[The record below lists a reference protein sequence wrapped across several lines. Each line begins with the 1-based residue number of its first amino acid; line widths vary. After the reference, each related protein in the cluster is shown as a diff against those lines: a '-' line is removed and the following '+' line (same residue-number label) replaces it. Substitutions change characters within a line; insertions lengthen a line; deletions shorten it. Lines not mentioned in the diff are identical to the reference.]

1 MRKILLLSGIFMV
14 LLAGLMSPCAY
25 AGSASLDSV
34 VAALQKPFQAA
45 TTQNRIR
52 DFQAKFSQEAYL
64 SSLDQVQTASGRITV
79 RFADS
84 KAQAARFR
92 WEYLQPDPQLIV
104 SDGKTV
110 WVYMPENRQV
120 IESPIPAGDQTGT
133 DNPLAFL
140 TDLGNLSR
148 QFSIAWGEPRQSP
161 EGHYRLLLRPL
172 KPSAFLE
179 QLLLEV
185 DKAVVAGKS
194 VYPLRAATLFGASG
208 NRTVVRFSEPR
219 LNQGP
224 SEGLFRF
231 RPPAGTEVLRPD
243 QDAFGQ

>member
-1 MRKILLLSGIFMV
+1 MKKILLLSGFFAIF
-14 LLAGLMSPCAY
+14 LTGLMSPCAH
-25 AGSASLDSV
+25 AGSVSLDTV
-34 VAALQKPFQAA
+34 VAALQKPFQSE
-45 TTQNRIR
+45 TKQNRIR

-64 SSLDQVQTASGRITV
+64 SSLDQVQTASGRVTV

-84 KAQAARFR
+84 KACAARFR
-92 WEYLQPDPQLIV
+92 WEYLLPDPQLIV

-120 IESPIPAGDQTGT
+120 IESPMPASDQTGT

-148 QFSIAWGEPRQSP
+148 QFSITWGEPRQSP
-161 EGHYRLLLRPL
+161 EGHYRLVLRPRQ
-172 KPSAFLE
+172 PSAFLE

-185 DKAVVAGKS
+185 DQAVVAGKL
-194 VYPLRAATLFGASG
+194 VYPLRAATLFGASD

-224 SEGLFRF
+224 GENLFRF
-231 RPPAGTEVLRPD
+231 KAPAGTEVLRPE
-243 QDAFGQ
+243 QNAFGQ

>member
-1 MRKILLLSGIFMV
+1 MKKILLLSGLCMV

-25 AGSASLDSV
+25 AASVSLDTV
-34 VAALQKPFQAA
+34 VAALQKPFRAE
-45 TTQNRIR
+45 TKQNRIR

-64 SSLDQVQTASGRITV
+64 SSLDQIQTASGRVTV

-84 KAQAARFR
+84 KAQPARFR

-120 IESPIPAGDQTGT
+120 IESPMPANGQTGT

-140 TDLGNLSR
+140 TDLGNLSH
-148 QFSIAWGEPRQSP
+148 QFSITWGEPRQSP
-161 EGHYRLLLRPL
+161 EGHYRLVLRPRQ
-172 KPSAFLE
+172 PSAFLE

-185 DKAVVAGKS
+185 DKAVVAGKA
-194 VYPLRAATLFGASG
+194 VYPLRAATLFGTSD

-224 SEGLFRF
+224 NEKLFRF
-231 RPPAGTEVLRPD
+231 KPPAGTEVLRPE
-243 QDAFGQ
+243 QGAFGQ